1 MYFKFGSFIIQVM
14 KTKEIRVGLDL
25 DGVVAKHGLG
35 GFWVKVR
42 IIKEA
47 ILKSVHSKKYYF
59 PKTKLEQLA
68 WVTIN
73 WCRVPDK
80 KGLDLLKSLA
90 EKKFR
95 FFLISSRLKFNYPS
109 TIKWLKK
116 YKLFDLFEKVLLNT
130 KDGNPIYFKV
140 EKIGSEKIDFFIDDD
155 LEVLIALCQTKA
167 KLFWVV
173 PGHRNGDEN
182 HENKITNCGSYKEAL
197 EKIVI
202 EIDKGIR

>member
-1 MYFKFGSFIIQVM
+1 M
-14 KTKEIRVGLDL
+14 KNENKIIRVGLDL
-25 DGVVAKHGLG
+25 DGVVAKHSLG

-47 ILKSVHSKKYYF
+47 ILKSSHSKNYYF

-68 WVTIN
+68 WIAIN
-73 WCRVPDK
+73 WCRTPDK
-80 KGLDLLKSLA
+80 KGVCLLTSLR
-90 EKKFR
+90 EKGFH

-116 YKLFDLFEKVLLNT
+116 YKLFGLFEKILLNT
-130 KDGNPIYFKV
+130 KDENPISFKV
-140 EKIGSEKIDFFIDDD
+140 EKILSEKIDFFIDDD
-155 LEVLIALCQTKA
+155 LEVLIALCQTNT

-182 HENKITNCGSYKEAL
+182 HENRINNCNSYKEAL
-197 EKIVI
+197 EKIILEVG
-202 EIDKGIR
+202 KGNR

>member
-1 MYFKFGSFIIQVM
+1 MYFKFSSAIIQVM
-14 KTKEIRVGLDL
+14 KTKEIQVGLDL
-25 DGVVAKHGLG
+25 DGVVAKHSLG

-47 ILKSVHSKKYYF
+47 ILKGAHSKKYYF

-68 WVTIN
+68 WIVIN

-80 KGLDLLKSLA
+80 KGTDLLKSLA
-90 EKKFR
+90 QKNFC

-116 YKLFDLFEKVLLNT
+116 YGLFTLFKKVLLNT
-130 KDGNPIYFKV
+130 KDENPIYFKV
-140 EKIGSEKIDFFIDDD
+140 EKIKSEKIDFFIDDD

-167 KLFWVV
+167 KLFWIV
-173 PGHRNGDEN
+173 PGHKNGDEN
-182 HENKITNCGSYKEAL
+182 HENKIINCNSYKEAL

-202 EIDKGIR
+202 GIDKGIC

>member
-1 MYFKFGSFIIQVM
+1 MREKIKIAF
-14 KTKEIRVGLDL
+14 DL
-25 DGVVAKHGLG
+25 DGVVARHSLG

-47 ILKSVHSKKYYF
+47 VLKGAHSKKYYF

-68 WVTIN
+68 WIAIN
-73 WCRVPDK
+73 WRRVPDK
-80 KGLDLLKSLA
+80 KGIDLLKSLP

-95 FFLISSRLKFNYPS
+95 FFIISSRLKFNYPS

-116 YKLFDLFEKVLLNT
+116 YKLLSLFEEVFLNT
-130 KDGNPIYFKV
+130 KDENPVYFKV
-140 EKIGSEKIDFFIDDD
+140 EKIESEKIDFFIDDD

-182 HENKITNCGSYKEAL
+182 HENKITNCSSYKEAL

-202 EIDKGIR
+202 EADKGIC

>member
-1 MYFKFGSFIIQVM
+1 MGSEI
-14 KTKEIRVGLDL
+14 KKIRVGLDL
-25 DGVVAKHGLG
+25 DGVVAKHSLG

-47 ILKSVHSKKYYF
+47 ILKGANSKKYYF

-68 WVTIN
+68 WMAIN

-80 KGLDLLKSLA
+80 KGIDLLKSLS

-95 FFLISSRLKFNYPS
+95 FFLISSRLRFNYPS

-116 YKLFDLFEKVLLNT
+116 YGLLNLFEKVLLNT
-130 KDGNPIYFKV
+130 KDENPIYFKV
-140 EKIGSEKIDFFIDDD
+140 EKIESEKIDFFVDDD

-173 PGHRNGDEN
+173 PEHRNGNEN
-182 HENKITNCGSYKEAL
+182 HEKKITACSSYKEAL

-202 EIDKGIR
+202 EVDKDIH